1 MACSKSNF
9 KKRNNK
15 PKKLIKMPHKERKT
29 RKMRGS
35 RTHGYGRIGQHR
47 DAGSKGQRKVGR
59 HKHLWSYVTKYEPN
73 YFGKHGFT
81 SPRSLK
87 CKEKI
92 INIAKLDEISMLST
106 ETEKGKTQVNLT
118 SLGYTKLLGSG
129 KITKPLIVNVPACSK
144 IAAEKIKKAGGQ
156 VLTQSLENG
165 E

>member
-1 MACSKSNF
+1 
-9 KKRNNK
+9 
-15 PKKLIKMPHKERKT
+15 MPHKQRKT

-59 HKHLWSYVTKYEPN
+59 HKHLWSYVTTHEPD

-81 SPRSLK
+81 SPQSLK
-87 CKEKI
+87 SKENI
-92 INIAKLDEISMLST
+92 INISKLDELSQKFS
-106 ETEKGKTQVNLT
+106 EEKGATQVDLT
-118 SLGYTKLLGSG
+118 SLGFTKLLGTG
-129 KITKPLIVNVPACSK
+129 TITKPLIVNVASCSK

-156 VLTQSLENG
+156 VLIASQENG

>member
-1 MACSKSNF
+1 
-9 KKRNNK
+9 
-15 PKKLIKMPHKERKT
+15 MPHKERKT

-59 HKHLWSYVTKYEPN
+59 HKHLWSYVTAHEPD

-87 CKEKI
+87 RKENT
-92 INIAKLDEISMLST
+92 INIKQLNELTTQTAS
-106 ETEKGKTQVNLT
+106 EKGKTNVNLT
-118 SLGYTKLLGSG
+118 SLGYTKLLGTG
-129 KITKPLIVNVPACSK
+129 KITKPLIVSVPSCSK
-144 IAAEKIKKAGGQ
+144 SAEEKIKKAGGQ
-156 VLTQSLENG
+156 VLTKSRENG